1 VDLLLEALACL
12 PEHDWRLDITGHGPL
27 ADFVIRFT
35 QDPRWRDRVKYHQ
48 TLPPK
53 AHEELLAAAHVG
65 LNCQRFS
72 DPISEVT
79 FPSKVFTYLSAGL
92 LVISSRAS
100 AVEELC
106 GHACLYY
113 AQETPQA
120 LADAMKKVLS
130 DFPAA
135 RRQVDLAIVSDRY
148 SATATTARLQRLL
161 QTIGVV
167 NK

>member
-1 VDLLLEALACL
+1 
-12 PEHDWRLDITGHGPL
+12 
-27 ADFVIRFT
+27 
-35 QDPRWRDRVKYHQ
+35 
-48 TLPPK
+48 
-53 AHEELLAAAHVG
+53 
-65 LNCQRFS
+65 
-72 DPISEVT
+72 
-79 FPSKVFTYLSAGL
+79 LSAGL